1 MQIDV
6 ALLIF
11 IVTYALIAVGQ
22 PPIFRIDRAGAALIG
37 ASLMIVFNVL
47 DVEAAHRAVDY
58 NTIILLFSLMIVV
71 ANLRLSGFFRLASV
85 YVMSH
90 VSRPSTLLYAIVFLS
105 GGLSALFINDTI
117 CIAFTPLVL
126 AMTIRAGLN
135 PMPFLLALCMAAN
148 IGSVATITGNPQNI
162 MIGSFSGISYA
173 RFSAKLLPV
182 ALAGLVIC
190 CALIRI
196 IYRDVFRHAPAQKQS
211 PVHYRVHRPLL
222 IKSTITSIIMMI
234 LFLAGLPMT
243 PVAIGAA
250 AYLLITRR
258 IKPDKVYAS
267 IDWRLLVLFVGL
279 FIVVEGV
286 ERSGLTMAALDIVG
300 QKTAGHPFIMVTAS
314 AILSNLVSNVPAV
327 LLMKPLMASM
337 PDPETAW
344 LLLAMS
350 STLAGNLT
358 ILGSIANIIV
368 VEGARHR
375 VKIGFIEYMKVG
387 VPLTIVT
394 VAVGALWLCYVNY

>member
-1 MQIDV
+1 MQIDA
-6 ALLIF
+6 ALIIF
-11 IVTYALIAVGQ
+11 IFTYALIAVGQ

-47 DVEAAHRAVDY
+47 DVDSAYRSIDY

-71 ANLRLSGFFRLASV
+71 ANLRLSGFFRLAST

-90 VSRPSTLLYAIVFLS
+90 IARPSMLLYAIIFLS
-105 GGLSALFINDTI
+105 GGLSALFINDTV
-117 CIAFTPLVL
+117 CLAFTPLVL
-126 AMTIRAGLN
+126 AITIRSGLN

-173 RFSAKLLPV
+173 RFTAKLLPV

-190 CALIRI
+190 CVIIRVM
-196 IYRDVFRHAPAQKQS
+196 YRDVFRQSAISISPAHA
-211 PVHYRVHRPLL
+211 RIHRPLL
-222 IKSTITSIIMMI
+222 IKSTLTSIIMMA
-234 LFLAGLPMT
+234 LFLLGLPMT

-258 IKPDKVYAS
+258 IKPEKIYAS
-267 IDWRLLVLFVGL
+267 VDLRLLILFIGL

-286 ERSGLTMAALDIVG
+286 EKSGLTMKALEAVG
-300 QKTAGHPFIMVTAS
+300 RETAGHPFVMVA
-314 AILSNLVSNVPAV
+314 AAAALSNLVSNVPAV
-327 LLMKPLMASM
+327 LLMKPIMASM

-368 VEGARHR
+368 IEGCRQK
-375 VKIGFIEYMKVG
+375 VKIGFAEYMMIG
-387 VPLTIVT
+387 VPLTIATLV
-394 VAVGALWLCYVNY
+394 VGTLWLYYVGY

>member
-1 MQIDV
+1 MQIDF

-11 IVTYALIAVGQ
+11 ISTYTLIAVGQ
-22 PPIFRIDRAGAALIG
+22 PPIFRIDRTGAALIG
-37 ASLMIVFNVL
+37 AALMIVTGVL
-47 DVEAAHRAVDY
+47 DVDAAYRAVDY

-71 ANLRLSGFFRLASV
+71 ANLRLSGFFRFAST

-90 VSRPSTLLYAIVFLS
+90 INRPSTLLYAIVFLS
-105 GGLSALFINDTI
+105 GALSALFINDTI
-117 CIAFTPLVL
+117 CLAFTPLVL
-126 AMTIRAGLN
+126 AVTLRSGLN
-135 PMPFLLALCMAAN
+135 PTPFLLALCMAAN

-162 MIGSFSGISYA
+162 MIGSFSGIGYA
-173 RFSAKLLPV
+173 RFTARLLPV
-182 ALAGLVIC
+182 ALIGLVIC
-190 CALIRI
+190 CI
-196 IYRDVFRHAPAQKQS
+196 IIQLVYHDVFRQKAMVAS
-211 PVHYRVHRPLL
+211 PVSCRIHRPLL
-222 IKSTITSIIMMI
+222 IKSVMTSALVMV
-234 LFLAGLPMT
+234 LFLAGFPMT

-258 IKPDKVYAS
+258 IKPEKVYAS
-267 IDWRLLVLFVGL
+267 IDWRLLLLFVGL

-286 ERSGLTMAALDIVG
+286 ERSGLTMAALEAVG
-300 QKTAGHPFIMVTAS
+300 HKTAGHPFVMVTVA

-327 LLMKPLMASM
+327 LLMKPVMASM

-344 LLLAMS
+344 LMLAMG

-375 VKIGFIEYMKVG
+375 VKIGFLEYMKTG
-387 VPLTIVT
+387 VPVTIITLAIGAFWLTCV
-394 VAVGALWLCYVNY
+394 